1 MEHEP
6 GSRDAACLIGDH
18 SDAGPP
24 SRRNPELDQAEAG
37 GPKPRRSILERAH
50 KSVGPQSEAAPG
62 APRSG
67 SA

>member
-6 GSRDAACLIGDH
+6 SSRDAASVTGDH

-24 SRRNPELDQAEAG
+24 SRRNAELDQAEARD
-37 GPKPRRSILERAH
+37 PKPRQSILERAH